1 MIFSETA
8 LKSAQRARNKLFDTY
23 LELRSGGKGSLKS
36 SKIGD
41 KYFEQFTNEI
51 NDDLNLPKAIA
62 TTWAVINDKKVPD
75 KEKLYLLLR
84 FDNIFG
90 FNLRKLK
97 SKSIPFRIKRLAE
110 KRLKARLKK
119 DFQTADK
126 LRQMLKAK
134 GYGIEDTIK
143 SYILKRK

>member
-1 MIFSETA
+1 M
-8 LKSAQRARNKLFDTY
+8 
-23 LELRSGGKGSLKS
+23 
-36 SKIGD
+36 
-41 KYFEQFTNEI
+41 
-51 NDDLNLPKAIA
+51 
-62 TTWAVINDKKVPD
+62 
-75 KEKLYLLLR
+75 R

-97 SKSIPFRIKRLAE
+97 TKSIPFTIKRLAE

-126 LRQMLKAK
+126 LRKMLKAK
-134 GYGIEDTIK
+134 GYEIEDTIK

>member
-1 MIFSETA
+1 M
-8 LKSAQRARNKLFDTY
+8 
-23 LELRSGGKGSLKS
+23 
-36 SKIGD
+36 
-41 KYFEQFTNEI
+41 
-51 NDDLNLPKAIA
+51 A
-62 TTWAVINDKKVPD
+62 TTWAVIKDKKVPD
-75 KEKLYLLLR
+75 KEKVYLLLR

-97 SKSIPFRIKRLAE
+97 FKSIPFTIKRLAE

-126 LRQMLKAK
+126 LRKLLKSK
-134 GYGIEDTIK
+134 GYEIEDTIK